1 MHYLSQILLCINKVC
16 PTVRPAN
23 IWMAN
28 RQNDEM
34 PSTNSSDELSVTNSR
49 CIAVDDVQVKMIT
62 CASRSVFLFN
72 LTCSGP
78 NISSAVCENGGN
90 QAATR
95 ILGNWPINWSRG
107 FFRRLR

>member
-1 MHYLSQILLCINKVC
+1 MHYLSQILLCTNKVC
-16 PTVRPAN
+16 PAVRPVN

-28 RQNDEM
+28 RQNHEM
-34 PSTNSSDELSVTNSR
+34 PSANSSDDLSVINSR
-49 CIAVDDVQVKMIT
+49 CIALNDVQVKMII

-72 LTCSGP
+72 LTCNGP

-107 FFRRLR
+107 LFRRLR